1 MAICSRLV
9 RRCQAT
15 APKCD
20 THAGSADDAAKTWDL
35 AGDLPAV
42 VTQFN
47 AVALRDGSFVLTG
60 GTTGG
65 NSKNFVYRS
74 FDHGKTWTIVNNAA
88 AWDARFDMAL
98 LVVADGSTLLLGGR
112 DNSGVVFQDVWR
124 SANGGSAWD
133 RVASATPWGQRQ
145 GFAYVVTSTDHVLI
159 AGGVSGA
166 TGLHSDVWITGDMG
180 VVWTRT
186 AASAPW
192 SPRHSARAVV
202 LEGGPHDGAVLMVGG
217 TNSVEQ
223 FNDVWRSAD
232 NGASWVR
239 ATNEAAWSLR
249 HGFAVCSLPQ
259 GVVILCGGESV
270 NAADD
275 DDFPFVYH
283 SECFRSDDGG
293 GTWTD
298 VGTPAPW
305 GPRSLLVL
313 LHFGDG
319 RLAVLGGKGTAGVND
334 VWTSAPTSV
343 GATWATG
350 DCAVARRALC
360 SAPAQPTAVRV
371 ALPRATTT
379 VPPIAAGE
387 VAVGTY
393 VPPRAIIT
401 TDALPDSPERS
412 SAITFNVAFSAP
424 VLAPQLDGA
433 AFTVNAGAL
442 AVTHRSVQP
451 GSDGNS
457 WTLRVG
463 VEEGA
468 LECPLGFA
476 RYVSSEGTLCAYS
489 IETPGS
495 WEDQR
500 QSCLPH
506 SLATLSSVEA
516 DEFIRSL
523 RSEAY
528 DDYWYAC
535 VVWLKG
541 VG

>member
-1 MAICSRLV
+1 M
-9 RRCQAT
+9 
-15 APKCD
+15 
-20 THAGSADDAAKTWDL
+20 
-35 AGDLPAV
+35 
-42 VTQFN
+42 
-47 AVALRDGSFVLTG
+47 
-60 GTTGG
+60 
-65 NSKNFVYRS
+65 NS
-74 FDHGKTWTIVNNAA
+74 AA

-98 LVVADGSTLLLGGR
+98 LVAADGSTLLLGGR
-112 DNSGVVFQDVWR
+112 DDSGAVFQDVWR
-124 SANGGSAWD
+124 TANGGAAWD
-133 RVASATPWGQRQ
+133 RLASATPWGQRQ

-159 AGGVSGA
+159 AGGVSAA
-166 TGLHSDVWITGDMG
+166 TGLHSDVWITADMG
-180 VVWTRT
+180 VVWART
-186 AASAPW
+186 TASAPW
-192 SPRHSARAVV
+192 SPRHSARATV

-217 TNSVEQ
+217 TDDVQ
-223 FNDVWRSAD
+223 WFNDAWRSAD
-232 NGASWVR
+232 NGASWVL
-239 ATNEAAWSLR
+239 ATNVPAWSFR
-249 HGFAVCSLPQ
+249 HDFAVCSLPQ
-259 GVVILCGGESV
+259 GVVIVCGGESDDP
-270 NAADD
+270 AA
-275 DDFPFVYH
+275 FH

-305 GPRSLLVL
+305 GPRSLFVL

-319 RLAVLGGKGTAGVND
+319 RLAVLGGKGTAVDD
-334 VWTSAPTSV
+334 VWTSAPTSI
-343 GATWATG
+343 GAAWATG
-350 DCAVARRALC
+350 DCTVARRALC
-360 SAPAQPTAVRV
+360 SAPTQPTAVRV

-379 VPPIAAGE
+379 VPPIAAGG
-387 VAVGTY
+387 VAVGAY

-401 TDALPDSPERS
+401 TDALPDSPERG

-506 SLATLSSVEA
+506 SLATLSSVEEN
-516 DEFIRSL
+516 EFIRSL

-535 VVWLKG
+535 VVGLEG
-541 VG
+541 GE